1 VQNHLQVETRR
12 EGRDVCVLVT
22 HGELDLASSGLLES
36 ALADAIASAAK
47 QVIVDLRGLQFI
59 DSIGLSVLIRADRRV
74 RESGRRFG
82 LVRGGSQ
89 VQRLLGLTGLASRVS
104 LADTPEQ
111 LIVRG

>member
-1 VQNHLQVETRR
+1 VQNHLEVETRH
-12 EGRDVCVLVT
+12 EGDDVCVLVPR
-22 HGELDLASSGLLES
+22 GELDLASSDLLES
-36 ALADAIASAAK
+36 ALADAIASAVK

-59 DSIGLSVLIRADRRV
+59 DSIGLSVLIRADQRV

-111 LIVRG
+111 LIAGS